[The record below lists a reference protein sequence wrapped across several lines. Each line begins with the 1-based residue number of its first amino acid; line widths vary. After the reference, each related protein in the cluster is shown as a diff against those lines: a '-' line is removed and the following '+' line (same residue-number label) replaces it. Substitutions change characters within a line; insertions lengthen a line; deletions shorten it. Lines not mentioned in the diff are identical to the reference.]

1 MPRKLAKVMFA
12 MHSRLLSQR
21 PVGALNTT
29 AALTFQIRVEV
40 TL

>member
-1 MPRKLAKVMFA
+1 MPRKLGKVMFE
-12 MHSRLLSQR
+12 MHSHLLSQR

-29 AALTFQIRVEV
+29 AALTFQIRLEV